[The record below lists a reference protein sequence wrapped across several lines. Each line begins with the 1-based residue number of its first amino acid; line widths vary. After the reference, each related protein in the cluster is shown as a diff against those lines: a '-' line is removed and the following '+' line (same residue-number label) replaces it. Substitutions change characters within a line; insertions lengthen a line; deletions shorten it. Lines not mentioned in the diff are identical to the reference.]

1 MAIIYA
7 REIPKE
13 RTATGNYKDGY
24 KYKRAFFVRTD
35 SPTESLTD
43 ISNAPG
49 IAFQDLHPN
58 YASAMMH
65 PTARGV
71 VYLVMA
77 LTLLSSWSDS
87 GYLLEVRSRL
97 D

>member
-1 MAIIYA
+1 
-7 REIPKE
+7 
-13 RTATGNYKDGY
+13 
-24 KYKRAFFVRTD
+24 
-35 SPTESLTD
+35 
-43 ISNAPG
+43 
-49 IAFQDLHPN
+49 
-58 YASAMMH
+58 MMH

-97 D
+97 DGCVSLMAN